1 MSIDMATWSSSTFKS
16 GLPYYGKV
24 KVTTADNQPAVGT
37 AVEICANPTIVRD
50 ENEYDKKEKNQQ
62 KPNGKRPSVSDAPKY
77 CSLREADA
85 NGFVSFELLPSE
97 PDITEYNIKV
107 MTAFF
112 EIWL

>member
-1 MSIDMATWSSSTFKS
+1 MSVDIGTWSSSTFKA

-37 AVEICANPTIVRD
+37 AVEICASPTIAPKNDDAV
-50 ENEYDKKEKNQQ
+50 KKEQQ
-62 KPNGKRPSVSDAPKY
+62 KPNAKRPSVSDVPKY
-77 CSLREADA
+77 CSLREADT

-107 MTAFF
+107 M
-112 EIWL
+112 ISLS